1 MDTPKT
7 SETLPLHDPYR
18 IADLAALENIYGP
31 AAKFTR
37 KESDHIHASFRDFI
51 EQAPFM
57 VLATSGA
64 KGLAAS
70 AKGDAGGFVKVL
82 DEKTVLIPD
91 RGANGRNDSLR
102 NVVVDPRIALIF
114 LIPGQNE
121 MLRIHGQ
128 AYLSTHPDLLQRFA
142 GEGKS
147 ARCVIVVKV
156 EEAMCQCSRA
166 IQKSGLWSA

>member
-1 MDTPKT
+1 MN
-7 SETLPLHDPYR
+7 DPYR
-18 IADLAALENIYGP
+18 IADLAALEKIYGP
-31 AAKFTR
+31 PAKFTR

-51 EQAPFM
+51 EKAPFM
-57 VLATSGA
+57 VLATSGVN
-64 KGLAAS
+64 GLAAS

-82 DEKTVLIPD
+82 DKKTVLIPD

-114 LIPGQNE
+114 LIPGETE
-121 MLRIHGQ
+121 MVRINGR
-128 AYLSTHPDLLQRFA
+128 AYLSAHPDLLQRFA
-142 GEGKS
+142 GEGKP